1 MKSIINFGKVCIMT
15 LFASILMVS
24 CNSDFL
30 DRPTLGSVDEA
41 TYLNSEN
48 GGFKLLIGCYEPIN
62 DHWNY
67 QQMKFDV
74 GDQLTDDCSKGGSD
88 AADRVVVTEVTR
100 GNPTT
105 TSSMLRDLWK
115 HRYESAISACNVF
128 LSLVTPET
136 QLIKDGGALVTT
148 AEKQRWI
155 AEARFLRA
163 FYYFDLAMIFANVPI
178 IDTPLTSADKGSI
191 TKSDKEEVRKFI
203 LADLDAAIA
212 EANLPGASAI
222 PESDFGRVSKEA
234 AMAFRA
240 RVKMF
245 FGDYEGAKT
254 DLKAVVDGGQFDLI
268 SDYQTLFNSAANG
281 YMSKEAVF
289 ITTRAYIPNYTGGS
303 VVPQMCIGRNTTGG
317 WGGECPTNNLTAEY
331 EVGDPRLVH
340 TVMSSG
346 DIFYKGDGVTTELH
360 DYSGYDNF
368 PQQHNRKLWIDYSRR
383 PTGGLMDTD
392 WSFYHIRYADVL
404 LMYAECLI
412 ETGGDKQLAVDLINK
427 VRYRAFVTTSPKDQF
442 AQYRKFNVADDKKV
456 TEAVFNANYKV
467 KVSDDLR
474 KAVRHE
480 RRVELAGEGL
490 RLYDLLRWGT
500 FVSTMQ
506 AFSKTTEAQYSGAG
520 SNVTDKTWPY
530 PIPQTEIDNVGG
542 ALTQN
547 DNYK

>member
-1 MKSIINFGKVCIMT
+1 MKSIINLGKVCAVA
-15 LFASILMVS
+15 LFAGTLMTS
-24 CNSDFL
+24 CNADFL
-30 DRPTLGSVDEA
+30 DRPTVGSVDET

-48 GGFKLLIGCYEPIN
+48 GGFKLLINCYQPIVN
-62 DHWNY
+62 HWDY
-67 QQMKFDV
+67 QQMKFDM
-74 GDQLTDDCSKGGSD
+74 GDQLTDDCTKGGSD
-88 AADRVVVTEVTR
+88 AADRVVITEVTR
-100 GNPTT
+100 GNPAAS
-105 TSSMLRDLWK
+105 SSMLLSLWN
-115 HRYESAISACNVF
+115 HRYQSAISACNVF

-155 AEARFLRA
+155 AEAKFLRA
-163 FYYFDLAMIFANVPI
+163 FYYFDLAMMFANVPI
-178 IDTPLTSADKGSI
+178 IDKPLNAVDKNTI

-203 LADLDAAIA
+203 LSDLDAAIA
-212 EANLPGASAI
+212 EANLPSANAI
-222 PESDFGRVSKEA
+222 PVSDIGRVSKEA
-234 AMAFRA
+234 ALSFRA

-245 FGDYEGAKT
+245 FGDYEGAKA
-254 DLKAVVDGGQFDLI
+254 DLKLVVDGGQFDLI
-268 SDYQTLFNSAANG
+268 NDYQTLFNSAAEG

-317 WGGECPTNNLTAEY
+317 WGGECPTTNLVNEY
-331 EVGDPRLVH
+331 EVGDPRLTH
-340 TVMSSG
+340 TIMSSG
-346 DIFYKGDGVTTELH
+346 DIFYKGDGVTTETH
-360 DYSGYDNF
+360 DYSGYDNL

-427 VRYRAFVTTSPKDQF
+427 VRYRAFVTTSPTDKF
-442 AQYRKFNVADDKKV
+442 AQFRKFNVPDDKKV
-456 TEAVFNANYKV
+456 TEEVFNAKYKV

-506 AFSKTTEAQYSGAG
+506 AFSKTKEGIYSGAG

-530 PIPQTEIDNVGG
+530 PIPQAEIDNVGG
-542 ALTQN
+542 SLTQN
-547 DNYK
+547 DNYQ

>member
-1 MKSIINFGKVCIMT
+1 MKSIINLGKVCAVA
-15 LFASILMVS
+15 LFAGTLMTS
-24 CNSDFL
+24 CNADFL
-30 DRPTLGSVDEA
+30 DRPTVGSVDET

-48 GGFKLLIGCYEPIN
+48 GGFKLLINCYQPIVN
-62 DHWNY
+62 HWDY
-67 QQMKFDV
+67 QQMKFDM
-74 GDQLTDDCSKGGSD
+74 GDQLTDDCTKGGSD
-88 AADRVVVTEVTR
+88 AADRVVITEVTR
-100 GNPTT
+100 GNPTA
-105 TSSMLRDLWK
+105 SCSMLLSLWN
-115 HRYESAISACNVF
+115 HRYQSAISACNVF

-155 AEARFLRA
+155 AEAKFLRA
-163 FYYFDLAMIFANVPI
+163 FYYFDLAMMFANVPI
-178 IDTPLTSADKGSI
+178 IDKPLNAVDKNTI

-203 LADLDAAIA
+203 LSDLDAAIA
-212 EANLPGASAI
+212 EANLPSANAI
-222 PESDFGRVSKEA
+222 PASDIGRVSKEA
-234 AMAFRA
+234 ALSFRA

-245 FGDYEGAKT
+245 FGDYEGAKA
-254 DLKAVVDGGQFDLI
+254 DLKLVVDGGQFDLI
-268 SDYQTLFNSAANG
+268 NDYQTLFNSAAEG

-317 WGGECPTNNLTAEY
+317 WGGECPTTNLVNEY
-331 EVGDPRLVH
+331 EVGDPRLTH

-346 DIFYKGDGVTTELH
+346 DIFYKGDGVTTETH
-360 DYSGYDNF
+360 DYSGYDNL
-368 PQQHNRKLWIDYSRR
+368 PQQHNRKFWVDYSRR
-383 PTGGLMDTD
+383 PTGSLMDTD

-427 VRYRAFVTTSPKDQF
+427 VRYRAFVTTSPKDKF
-442 AQYRKFNVADDKKV
+442 AQFRKFNVPDDKKV
-456 TEAVFNANYKV
+456 TEEVFNAKYKV

-506 AFSKTTEAQYSGAG
+506 AFSKTKEGIYSGAG

-530 PIPQTEIDNVGG
+530 PIPQAEIDYVGG
-542 ALTQN
+542 SLTQN
-547 DNYK
+547 DNYN